1 LLEEQSYGTIAR
13 VPEMKDYIERSHERC
28 RRYKVSSDRVYS
40 KRILEGRELFEK
52 LEENNSLI
60 LTAAPFINNL
70 HEFVRG
76 SDFFAILT
84 DREGCILSVIGDEN
98 ILTEAFSFHMVP
110 GAYMDERSIGTNA
123 MGTCIEERAP
133 LQVSGS
139 EHFVSVYHRWTCSA
153 APIWDP
159 DGTLIGTLDLTGY
172 SDGVHSHTLGM
183 VVAAAHSISK
193 MMEAERS
200 KSELSER
207 QVFHEAILDTF
218 QVGVVVMDLNG
229 NIDMTNNM
237 ACDMFGYDKD
247 DMRRI
252 NARKLLRDWDSIRR
266 SLLEDGTEY
275 EADTDVFSR
284 KNRLQYN
291 VSIYRLT
298 RGNND
303 SIVMILREVRKQ
315 RKLAE
320 KLMGRRAIYTFEKI
334 IGQDPNFIKVL
345 DLAKKIS
352 DSKSTVLLMG
362 ESGTGK
368 ELFAQSIHNR
378 STRSREP
385 FIALNCGAIPRNLIE
400 SELFGYEEGAFTGAK
415 SKGMPGKF
423 EIADGGTLFLDEIG
437 EMPIDLQTRLLRV
450 IEEGTVSRIGS
461 IHDNV
466 VNVRVIAATNRE
478 LRDEV
483 ERGTFRK
490 DLYYRLNVLPLR
502 LPSLKER
509 RSDIPVLFDFFMGRI
524 SKKHNKKRI
533 DFTRDQMDR
542 LMEYDWPG
550 NIRELENYV
559 ELVVNTESAPD
570 IFEVNR
576 GRGDMPIAGSSG
588 PSRRV
593 ASLGEIE
600 KEHILFMLEHEDWNI
615 SKASKALEIGR
626 NTLYRKLEGYGLDVS
641 IRDKVPEWNTK

>member
-1 LLEEQSYGTIAR
+1 MEEQSYGSMAR
-13 VPEMKDYIERSHERC
+13 STELKDYIERSHERC

-200 KSELSER
+200 KVDLSER

-291 VSIYRLT
+291 VSIYRLI
-298 RGNND
+298 RGKND

-320 KLMGRRAIYTFEKI
+320 KLMGRRAIYTFDKI
-334 IGQDPNFIKVL
+334 IGQDPNFVKVL

-378 STRSREP
+378 SNRSREP

-423 EIADGGTLFLDEIG
+423 ELADGGTLFLDEIG

-533 DFTRDQMDR
+533 DFSRDQMDR

-559 ELVVNTESAPD
+559 ELVVNTESVPD

-576 GRGDMPIAGSSG
+576 GRGDMPSAGASI

-615 SKASKALEIGR
+615 SKAAKALEIGR
-626 NTLYRKLEGYGLDVS
+626 NTLYRKLEAYGLDVS
-641 IRDKVPEWNTK
+641 IRDKVPEWNNK

>member
-1 LLEEQSYGTIAR
+1 
-13 VPEMKDYIERSHERC
+13 
-28 RRYKVSSDRVYS
+28 
-40 KRILEGRELFEK
+40 
-52 LEENNSLI
+52 
-60 LTAAPFINNL
+60 
-70 HEFVRG
+70 
-76 SDFFAILT
+76 
-84 DREGCILSVIGDEN
+84 
-98 ILTEAFSFHMVP
+98 
-110 GAYMDERSIGTNA
+110 MDERSIGTNA

>member
-1 LLEEQSYGTIAR
+1 
-13 VPEMKDYIERSHERC
+13 
-28 RRYKVSSDRVYS
+28 
-40 KRILEGRELFEK
+40 
-52 LEENNSLI
+52 
-60 LTAAPFINNL
+60 
-70 HEFVRG
+70 
-76 SDFFAILT
+76 
-84 DREGCILSVIGDEN
+84 
-98 ILTEAFSFHMVP
+98 
-110 GAYMDERSIGTNA
+110 
-123 MGTCIEERAP
+123 
-133 LQVSGS
+133 
-139 EHFVSVYHRWTCSA
+139 
-153 APIWDP
+153 
-159 DGTLIGTLDLTGY
+159 
-172 SDGVHSHTLGM
+172 
-183 VVAAAHSISK
+183 
-193 MMEAERS
+193 
-200 KSELSER
+200 
-207 QVFHEAILDTF
+207 LDTF
-218 QVGVVVMDLNG
+218 QVGVVVMDING

-266 SLLEDGTEY
+266 SLIEDGTEY

-298 RGNND
+298 RGKYD
-303 SIVMILREVRKQ
+303 SIVMVLKEVRKQ

-334 IGQDPNFIKVL
+334 IGQDPNFVKVL

-423 EIADGGTLFLDEIG
+423 ELADGGTLFLDEIG

-461 IHDNV
+461 INDNV

-509 RSDIPVLFDFFMGRI
+509 RSDIPILFDYFMGRI

-542 LMEYDWPG
+542 LMDYDWPG

-576 GRGDMPIAGSSG
+576 GRGDLPMAGASG
-588 PSRRV
+588 PPRRV

-615 SKASKALEIGR
+615 SKAAKALEIG
-626 NTLYRKLEGYGLDVS
+626 
-641 IRDKVPEWNTK
+641 